1 MSPLAHL
8 FRGFVRAY
16 QLALSPLLGRQCR
29 FLPTCSHYA
38 MEALE
43 HHGALKGGWLAFR
56 RILRCHPFAA
66 AGYDPVPGTGPVR
79 GTAVP
84 GTGHGPVPPAAPA
97 GRDRLA

>member
-8 FRGFVRAY
+8 FRGLVRVY
-16 QLALSPLLGRQCR
+16 QIALSPLLGRQCR

-43 HHGALKGGWLAFR
+43 RHGAMKGGWLAFR

-66 AGYDPVPGTGPVR
+66 AGYDPVPPAGPVPS
-79 GTAVP
+79 T
-84 GTGHGPVPPAAPA
+84 GPVPPAAPA
-97 GRDRLA
+97 GRDRLP

>member
-8 FRGFVRAY
+8 LRGVVRAY
-16 QLALSPLLGRQCR
+16 QLVLSPLLGRQCR

-43 HHGALKGGWLAFR
+43 RHGGVKGGWLAFR

-66 AGYDPVPGTGPVR
+66 AGYDPVPSTGPVPP
-79 GTAVP
+79 ASP
-84 GTGHGPVPPAAPA
+84 ASPAAPA
-97 GRDRLA
+97 GRDRLP

>member
-16 QLALSPLLGRQCR
+16 QFVLSPLLGRQCR

-43 HHGALKGGWLAFR
+43 RHGALKGGWLALR

-66 AGYDPVPGTGPVR
+66 AGYDPVPPAGPVPATGPV
-79 GTAVP
+79 AP
-84 GTGHGPVPPAAPA
+84 AGPTPPAAPA
-97 GRDRLA
+97 GHRSLP

>member
-8 FRGFVRAY
+8 LRGVVRAY
-16 QLALSPLLGRQCR
+16 QFVLSPLLGRQCR

-43 HHGALKGGWLAFR
+43 RHGGVKGGWLAFR

-66 AGYDPVPGTGPVR
+66 AGYDPVPS
-79 GTAVP
+79 A
-84 GTGHGPVPPAAPA
+84 GPVPPAGPASPAAPA
-97 GRDRLA
+97 GRDRLP